1 MEKLR
6 TCYDSLNENYL
17 HATVL
22 FNPLIFRGPGDK
34 QVLTPEFLEAGGHR
48 SLSRKLSFLT
58 IDDCYGQNGFI
69 SRVEFRVVHGIDSRL
84 CQSRKGG

>member
-1 MEKLR
+1 MKELSYGNFLSLSWRNIDQNLNPILFGLGKAMEKLR

-34 QVLTPEFLEAGGHR
+34 QVLTPEFLEAGGNR
-48 SLSRKLSFLT
+48 SMSENCPF
-58 IDDCYGQNGFI
+58 
-69 SRVEFRVVHGIDSRL
+69 
-84 CQSRKGG
+84 